1 MQVGDL
7 VQYYPGM
14 LNETQYGELGIVIE
28 EVDVDGVVMV
38 QWPDYP
44 PQHELEFVLERV
56 DESR

>member
-14 LNETQYGELGIVIE
+14 LSETQYGKLGIIIE
-28 EVDVDGVVMV
+28 EVDADGVVVV

-44 PQHELEFVLERV
+44 PQHELEFVLEV
-56 DESR
+56 VSESG

>member
-7 VQYYPGM
+7 VRYYPGM
-14 LNETQYGELGIVIE
+14 LNETHYGELGIVIE
-28 EVDVDGVVMV
+28 EVDADGVVVV

-56 DESR
+56 NESR

>member
-28 EVDVDGVVMV
+28 AVDDEGVVVV

-44 PQHELEFVLERV
+44 PQPELEFVLELVNGNR
-56 DESR
+56 